1 MVAAEA
7 RRRNVNMMG
16 GFGRGCGGEEK
27 EGERDE
33 RVDMCFCRG
42 SGGVPNLKG
51 KNLKFV
57 YVTFA
62 NLQRACHLL
71 QPLAYALLL
80 LRLKPNDGTE

>member
-16 GFGRGCGGEEK
+16 GVGKGWGGGR
-27 EGERDE
+27 ERDE
-33 RVDMCFCRG
+33 RADLCFCRG